1 MDLKFI
7 KLRSAQG
14 PNSKLP
20 AEAGWRTPEKQY
32 SYSEVQSW
40 LKSGHNVGVVCGVDG
55 LIVLDIDNVQAVA
68 ELGVEPWETMTV
80 RTGSGGLHL
89 YYQVEIERPQKVVIF
104 DPTGTEH
111 LGEVQAYGQYVVAPG
126 CRHPNGNIYKVLN
139 PGMDICKIRTYDE
152 IIGLFT
158 KAGARLGMA
167 EKWSGCTPSE
177 PGVFK
182 VTDIWGA
189 GFKKAGSQICGKH
202 PVHGSRTG
210 SNLVIDP
217 ARNIWHCF
225 RCNSGGG
232 PYEALAVDAGI
243 IDCRD
248 AGKGCLR
255 GSTFVEMVKVALE
268 RKLYTIPG
276 DKN

>member
-14 PNSKLP
+14 LNCKRP

-32 SYSEVQSW
+32 TYSEVQPW
-40 LKSGHNVGVVCGVDG
+40 LKSGHNVGVVCGVNG

-89 YYQVEIERPQKVVIF
+89 YYKVEIEHPQKVVIF
-104 DPTGTEH
+104 DPTGKVH

-139 PGMDICKIRTYDE
+139 PGMDICEIRNYDE

-158 KAGARLGMA
+158 EAGARLRMA
-167 EKWSGCTPSE
+167 QRKWSECSTE
-177 PGVFK
+177 PKAFK
-182 VTDIWGA
+182 ITDVWGA
-189 GFKKAGSQICGKH
+189 GFKKVGSQLCGEH

-217 ARNIWHCF
+217 DNNRWHCF
-225 RCNSGGG
+225 RCQSGGG

-243 IDCRD
+243 IDCKD

-255 GSTFVEMVKVALE
+255 GSKWAEMCREAVKQQL
-268 RKLYTIPG
+268 I
-276 DKN
+276 